1 MKKTALILFFFVLLV
16 SCKKKDEFPVNPDWL
31 NARISEMETAFNFA
45 GAAVYEYKWNDEYYF
60 HIQNPISSCLFCE
73 VYNYD
78 GVKIVWTDE
87 TFNDFMKNGHKLR
100 VVWQRGF
107 E

>member
-1 MKKTALILFFFVLLV
+1 
-16 SCKKKDEFPVNPDWL
+16 
-31 NARISEMETAFNFA
+31 METAVNFA
-45 GAAVYEYKWNDEYYF
+45 GAAVYEYKWNDSYYF
-60 HIQNPISSCLFCE
+60 HIQNPVSSCMFCE

-87 TFNDFMKNGHKLR
+87 SFNDFMKNSQKLR

-107 E
+107 